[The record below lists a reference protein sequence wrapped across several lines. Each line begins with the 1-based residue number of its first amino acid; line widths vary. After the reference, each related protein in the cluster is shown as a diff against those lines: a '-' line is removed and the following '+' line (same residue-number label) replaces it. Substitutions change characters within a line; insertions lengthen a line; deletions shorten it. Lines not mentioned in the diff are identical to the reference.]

1 MLVFLATDLSPTLN
15 TRINMTWIFLTVF
28 ATFMQA
34 WRNAFQSK
42 LGQTVKVP
50 GVTLARFIWA
60 GPIAALYLAL
70 LYYFEPT
77 TIPVFNPSYWLYIL
91 AASGMQIIATG
102 LMVKLFKMN
111 NYAVGAGL
119 AKSEAIVAAVLGMLF
134 FGTSLSLLGWLGV
147 IIGGVAVFLMS
158 AAKGFKGLSL
168 TTILMG
174 LACGSAFALT
184 SLWVRE
190 ASLQLNLGFPYSAA
204 WVLLMVISIQT
215 MALVAYLLLTDPT
228 TLKALWQRPGL
239 TLLISV
245 SSCLGSIG
253 WFSAMSLQNVP
264 YVKTLGQVEIF
275 FTLLISTYWLKQ
287 KVQIKDAFGLALIAV
302 AAVLVIWG

>member
-1 MLVFLATDLSPTLN
+1 
-15 TRINMTWIFLTVF
+15 MTWIFCTIA

-42 LGQTVKVP
+42 LGETVKVP

-60 GPIAALYLAL
+60 GPIAALYLLL
-70 LYYFEPT
+70 LYYVEPT
-77 TIPVFNPSYWLYIL
+77 DVPVFTQAYWLYIL
-91 AASGMQIIATG
+91 GASAMQIVATS
-102 LMVKLFKMN
+102 LMVRLFKMN
-111 NYAVGAGL
+111 NFAIGAGL

-147 IIGGVAVFLMS
+147 IIGGLAVFLMS
-158 AAKGFKGLSL
+158 AAKGLKGLSF
-168 TTILMG
+168 TTVITG

-190 ASLQLNLGFPYSAA
+190 ASLQLNLGFPYGAA

-215 MALVAYLLLTDPT
+215 FILVSYLLVTDT
-228 TLKALWQRPGL
+228 ATLKALWLRPRL
-239 TLLISV
+239 TLLTSV

-264 YVKTLGQVEIF
+264 YVKTLGQIEIF

-287 KVQIKDAFGLALIAV
+287 KVQIKDAFGLLLIAV